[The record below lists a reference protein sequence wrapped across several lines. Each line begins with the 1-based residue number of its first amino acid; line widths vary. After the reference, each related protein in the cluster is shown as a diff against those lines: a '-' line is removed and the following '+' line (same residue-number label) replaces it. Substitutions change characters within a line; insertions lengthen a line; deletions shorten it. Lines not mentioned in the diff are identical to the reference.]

1 MGLTPDALCHGRAGS
16 DSPKDALVI
25 PGTPRPSYN
34 LRIASGS
41 KFCPNTM
48 SYANFLRAPAA
59 VLLSVLILLMDPL
72 HGEGQAKKPEPIR
85 RRSNLL
91 LVTIDTLRPDHLHCY
106 GYEQIQTPSIDSLAT
121 QGIRFTQAFT
131 PIPITLPSH
140 TVMLTGTY
148 PMMSGMHDFS
158 GNTLSPT
165 QPTLATV
172 LGGHGYN
179 TGAVIAAAV
188 LDRRFGLN
196 RGFDF
201 YYDHFDFSR
210 LAETNLDL
218 MERPADQVVDQALA
232 WLARPRSKPFFLWV
246 HLYDPHHPY
255 KPPAP
260 FNEKYKSN
268 LYDGEIAYA
277 DSQVARLLEYLKQHA
292 WYDHTVIVL
301 AGDHGEGLGEHGE
314 KTHGFFIYNST
325 LHVPLIIKPAV
336 GTKISAPVVSAQVS
350 LVDLMPTTLGLLNT
364 PVPAQVQGKDV
375 APMLLQGGDATGSSL
390 YSETYLPRIHFN
402 WSELRG
408 LQLRNFHFISA
419 PKPELYDDSDDPH
432 EMHNLYSDKQAVSGE
447 LKSQLTAVVRQKSA
461 GHEMAQ
467 KSTLDPILA
476 ERLQALGYTAL
487 AAGGD
492 DSLVTDAK
500 LADPKDRIHVYEV
513 VNEAIEDSQHG
524 RFSDSIEKLKSVLDT
539 EENSVPI
546 HYLLGL
552 NYYRTKSFADSVTEF
567 TKALKLSPNY
577 MLANFNLGLS
587 NAALGNDDEAIKYLK
602 RTLELDP
609 TNFTAAFDLGV
620 SYLHKNMYSEST
632 EAFRQAV
639 TIYPD
644 FAPGYKAL
652 GEMLMFQGK
661 HDEGVRELRTA
672 VRLAPGDPQLHEA
685 LAGALRAT
693 GNYVE
698 AGQEM
703 RKAQELR

>member
-1 MGLTPDALCHGRAGS
+1 MLS
-16 DSPKDALVI
+16 S
-25 PGTPRPSYN
+25 
-34 LRIASGS
+34 
-41 KFCPNTM
+41 
-48 SYANFLRAPAA
+48 NFLRASVA
-59 VLLSVLILLMDPL
+59 VLFSIFQIQLLNGEEQARKTAVSAAHRPNLI
-72 HGEGQAKKPEPIR
+72 
-85 RRSNLL
+85 

-106 GYEQIQTPSIDSLAT
+106 GYDQIQTPNIDSLAS
-121 QGIRFTQAFT
+121 QGFRFTQTFT

-140 TVMLTGTY
+140 SVMLTGTY

-158 GNTLSPT
+158 GNVLSQA

-172 LGGHGYN
+172 LKAQGYD

-218 MERPADQVVDQALA
+218 MERPASQVVDQALA
-232 WLARPRSKPFFLWV
+232 WLAKTRAKPFFLWM

-260 FNEKYKSN
+260 FSETYKAN

-277 DSQVARLLEYLKQHA
+277 DSQLGRLLDYLKKRA
-292 WYDHTVIVL
+292 LYDRTLIVL

-314 KTHGFFIYNST
+314 QTHGFFIYNST
-325 LHVPLIIKPAV
+325 LHVPLIVKPV
-336 GTKISAPVVSAQVS
+336 GAKIRSKSISTQVS
-350 LVDLMPTTLGLLNT
+350 LVDLMPTALGLVNA
-364 PVPAQVQGKDV
+364 PVPSQVQGKNLAKALQQGADV
-375 APMLLQGGDATGSSL
+375 AGSSL

-408 LQLRNFHFISA
+408 LQVRNYHFISA
-419 PKPELYDDSDDPH
+419 PKPELYDDSTDPQ
-432 EMHNLYSDKQAVSGE
+432 ELHNLYTEKSAVSGE
-447 LKSQLTAVVRQKSA
+447 LKSQLTTVIRQYTA

-476 ERLQALGYTAL
+476 ERLQALGYTAF
-487 AAGGD
+487 AGGGD
-492 DSLVTDAK
+492 ESLVSDPK
-500 LADPKDRIHVYEV
+500 LADPKDRIHAYEV
-513 VNEAIEDSQHG
+513 VNDAIDDSQHR
-524 RFSDSIEKLKSVLDT
+524 RFSESIEKLKSILDT
-539 EENSVPI
+539 EENSVPV

-552 NYYRTKSFADSVTEF
+552 NYYRTKAFAESIAEF
-567 TKALKLSPNY
+567 TKVLKLSPNY

-609 TNFTAAFDLGV
+609 TNFSAAFDLGAT
-620 SYLHKNMYSEST
+620 YLHKNMYSEST
-632 EAFRQAV
+632 EAFRQSV

-652 GEMLMFQGK
+652 GEMLVFQG
-661 HDEGVRELRTA
+661 HSQEGIAQLRTA
-672 VRLAPGDPQLHEA
+672 ARLAPRDPQIHEA

-698 AGQEM
+698 AEREAQ
-703 RKAQELR
+703 KAQELR